1 MLFRSDRIVEFLT
14 DSLDVGVIFDYYDE
28 LEKAFIEK
36 DKEKIKNFSL
46 LMLENSKSL
55 KSPKMKNIKKGLL
68 KVNDFDIDEF
78 DLQDMIALFYFSYSV
93 VKR

>member
-1 MLFRSDRIVEFLT
+1 
-14 DSLDVGVIFDYYDE
+14 
-28 LEKAFIEK
+28 
-36 DKEKIKNFSL
+36 
-46 LMLENSKSL
+46 MLENSKSL
-55 KSPKMKNIKKGLL
+55 KSSKMKNIKKGLL